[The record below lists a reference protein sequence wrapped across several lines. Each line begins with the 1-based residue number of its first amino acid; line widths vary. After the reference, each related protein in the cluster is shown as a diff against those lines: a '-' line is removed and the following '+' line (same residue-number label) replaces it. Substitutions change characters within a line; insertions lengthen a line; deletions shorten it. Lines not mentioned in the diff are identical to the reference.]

1 MSDISPV
8 ASLAALLYSMESDA
22 SPASDLLF
30 NEALK
35 ANRVPIGGPG
45 PSVRMIEDAVGNS
58 SADALLRLAGM
69 TRDPDA
75 LRALARSSSVK
86 VRRLVARVSELPEDA
101 ARYLLA
107 WSYTRTKPDVE
118 VFQVLS
124 ARADLPV
131 RDLAEGLVKHP
142 ELRNGLYGRL
152 APARILSDPETVAY
166 LVSTGELDSKSRCD
180 LLAAL
185 LNGAHGV
192 SAEQVRSLLGLLSE
206 HDRRRLA
213 VELVQRSALD
223 GNVAGEL
230 VGELITL
237 IGRDSVYST
246 AVFNTFTMS
255 DEVARDLLRIGSI
268 PALSVLCHNSSTPD
282 WAKAE
287 TAVRLSYGGGGGEP
301 GREMDAMLV
310 GLVRSNELPEELTV
324 QMLSRFNANQLTR
337 TVSGLLYQHPS
348 TAVLSAIVA
357 RLHHPD
363 VGSMVPTA
371 DLVRLARTANL
382 PLDDALTILRNGDW
396 EITEKVLVSLQGS
409 GTDRPEA
416 VRAELLER
424 LLDEP
429 GFAFAENK
437 SVYRN
442 GAYRYER
449 DVASFPEEIFRRYGQ
464 RLLLASHAE
473 MLEVLMT
480 RWNGALH
487 VLTVSENPRVAHW
500 LHARLAEPP
509 GTRAQRFELLLNLM
523 PDWDQTPAELVATVS
538 AI

>member
-1 MSDISPV
+1 MSDVSSV
-8 ASLAALLYSMESDA
+8 AALAALLYSMESDA

-35 ANRVPIGGPG
+35 ADRVPIGGPG

-124 ARADLPV
+124 SRDDLPV

-142 ELRNGLYGRL
+142 ELRTGLSGRR
-152 APARILSDPETVAY
+152 APARVLSDPEVVAY
-166 LVSTGELDSKSRCD
+166 LVSTDELDSKSRCD

-213 VELVQRSALD
+213 VELIQGSALD
-223 GNVAGEL
+223 SKVAGEL
-230 VGELITL
+230 VCELIEL
-237 IGRDSVYST
+237 AGKSSVYST
-246 AVFNTFTMS
+246 AVFSTFTMS

-268 PALSVLCHNSSTPD
+268 PALSVLCHNRSTPD

-324 QMLSRFNANQLTR
+324 KLVSNFTASQLTR
-337 TVSGLLYQHPS
+337 TVSGLLYRDPS
-348 TAVLSAIVA
+348 PAVLSAIVV
-357 RLHHPD
+357 RMHQPD
-363 VGSMVPTA
+363 DGVALSVQDRVSLT
-371 DLVRLARTANL
+371 RTANL
-382 PLDDALTILRNGDW
+382 PFEDALRVLRAGSW
-396 EITEKVLVSLQGS
+396 EVTEKVFGSLPDPNS
-409 GTDRPEA
+409 DLDES
-416 VRAELLER
+416 VRAEMLTH

-429 GFAFAENK
+429 GLAFSETR

-442 GAYRYER
+442 GTYRSER
-449 DVASFPEEIFRRYGQ
+449 DVASSPEEIFRRYGQ
-464 RLLLASHAE
+464 RLLRSARAE
-473 MLEVLMT
+473 MLDVLMR

-487 VLTVSENPRVAHW
+487 VREVSDNPMVARW
-500 LHARLAEPP
+500 LHARLAEPHD
-509 GTRAQRFELLLNLM
+509 TRAQRFELLLNLM